1 MCANR
6 AKMIFPAPE
15 SLGAVLVRDR
25 RAYNLRQRWAMLC
38 GNRSQYKR
46 VRLYLLLQR
55 LKVGIAW
62 GNHHVVHL
70 DPLPP
75 HDTRHAVQVSRS
87 RNRSSGPVGYVV
99 LRTIRIST
107 IRRGL
112 ESFRLL
118 SRSDMRWMH
127 RPARHPGHA
136 ELNSRLHI
144 GCCLRAR
151 SSGRGA
157 SFS

>member
-25 RAYNLRQRWAMLC
+25 RAYNLRKRWAMLC
-38 GNRSQYKR
+38 GNRSQNKR
-46 VRLYLLLQR
+46 VRTRGSDFTCCSSGSKSASLGAIIMSSISTLFPPTTLAIYF
-55 LKVGIAW
+55 GA
-62 GNHHVVHL
+62 L
-70 DPLPP
+70 D
-75 HDTRHAVQVSRS
+75 
-87 RNRSSGPVGYVV
+87 NRSAARLYVV
-99 LRTIRIST
+99 LVVRTDF
-107 IRRGL
+107 
-112 ESFRLL
+112 ESFRL